1 MGIGALGIRA
11 AGVTALPPGV
21 ARPVSAAEPPELRE
35 LMASAQAGDAEA
47 YRALLRLCVP
57 MVRRLARQ
65 NGVDANSLDDVV
77 QDTLMTIHRARHTF
91 DPARAFM
98 PWLRAIV
105 QRRGIDVR
113 RRSGR
118 LASRELHAPLA
129 YEAHPDP
136 ATGADQVVQ
145 ARGRAAR
152 MLAAVERLPPGQ
164 REALEQL
171 GLQERSL
178 SEVAARTGRSVGA
191 LKVNLHRALKSL
203 RRIMGEEDA

>member
-1 MGIGALGIRA
+1 MGTERLRIRA
-11 AGVTALPPGV
+11 GVLMAAPSGVTRLP
-21 ARPVSAAEPPELRE
+21 AAVEPPELRT
-35 LMASAQAGDAEA
+35 LMASAQAGDAAA
-47 YRALLRLCVP
+47 YRMLLEACVP
-57 MVRRLARQ
+57 MIRRLARQ
-65 NGVDANSLDDVV
+65 NGTDANHLDDVV
-77 QDTLMTIHRARHTF
+77 QDSLITIHRARHTF
-91 DPARAFM
+91 DPGRPFL

-113 RRSGR
+113 RRAGR
-118 LASRELHAPLA
+118 QAARELHAPLA

-136 ATGADQVVQ
+136 ATGADQKVHAQ
-145 ARGRAAR
+145 GRAAR
-152 MLAAVERLPPGQ
+152 MHAAVKQLPPGQ

-178 SEVAARTGRSVGA
+178 SEVSARTGRSVGS